1 MKKVL
6 FPIMALVAILMM
18 ASCSSKEEK
27 FLSDYSD
34 IVNEVTNTCND
45 VNTQTDLQS
54 AQEKADNMIN
64 ELGKKY
70 DFDPS
75 DIDGSDDKT
84 WRESLAKVGLDFS
97 DDQFKQF
104 KELCEKLIKALN
116 DAQSRI
122 EEAAAK
128 EVAEPSAEESLS
140 DFGSSD
146 FGSSDSGSEDW
157 DALLDSYEQYVD
169 EFIDFAQKAAN
180 GDQGAISQ
188 YLELMRKAQE
198 CSEKLRKAKDEMS
211 IEQSQRLNE
220 INMKFLNAQA
230 KQYN

>member
-1 MKKVL
+1 M
-6 FPIMALVAILMM
+6 MALVAILMM

-34 IVNEVTNTCND
+34 MVNEVTNTYKD
-45 VNTQTDLQS
+45 VSTQTDLQS
-54 AQEKADNMIN
+54 AQEKAENMIN

-75 DIDGSDDKT
+75 DINGSDEKAM
-84 WRESLAKVGLDFS
+84 RESLAKVGLDFS

-104 KELCEKLIKALN
+104 KELTEKVSKALN

-128 EVAEPSAEESLS
+128 EVAEPSAEEP
-140 DFGSSD
+140 
-146 FGSSDSGSEDW
+146 SSDSGSEDW

-169 EFIDFAQKAAN
+169 EYIDFVQKAAN
-180 GDQGAISQ
+180 GDQDAISQ
-188 YLELMRKAQE
+188 YPELMRKAQE
-198 CSEKLRKAKDEMS
+198 YSEKLQNAKGEMS
-211 IEQSQRLNE
+211 TEQMQRFNE
-220 INMKFLNAQA
+220 INTKFLQA
-230 KQYN
+230 EQNN